1 VAIVA
6 TPKSNLGL
14 QNRIPVVP
22 VSEGFLTGPVAARA
36 AQCQSA
42 ASSSSRGVVVAAGV
56 AELEQRSSAASSSS
70 GNPMRLPTAPLRADV
85 PAVKAYQR
93 GSFAKALSIVQ
104 SPELRGQAIADL
116 RLDIHAASARNPRQA
131 KLNTWEEL
139 ARAAGFDKPFFLTRE
154 LLDVVMGALKGAN
167 YRSASE
173 YMYLA
178 RQEHIVRYEGLSQST
193 SLYIRALARSVK
205 RGLGSARHTAELPL
219 HRFPELGA
227 GGPWTPL
234 GCITPKR
241 MLSFGSHFLLREIE
255 LANVLTEHVSIKHTP
270 DGKVVS
276 VLLPVSKADFK
287 AVGVTRELA
296 CCCDVVGDPDVCPVC
311 IAEAQLVYWRHKRQ
325 TETVVGEPLFP
336 TAAGTVPSKASVVG
350 DIRAAAR
357 ALGLDLYNLQGQWRH
372 TGHACRATG
381 AIFYALGG
389 IEIQIIQLFARWG
402 SDAFKLY
409 VLAAPLHK
417 AKVIA
422 RRAHAAQK
430 LPDSAP
436 IVPAETWTVVL
447 PPVSAPDVFP
457 GLDRLPVVGD
467 DLVINLKA
475 EGGPVVREEGRLH
488 AVRPGSCDKARCG
501 WNFGRSAGFRRTQL
515 PDVGVLCTTCF
526 VLARRV
532 DPSANAVVLDS
543 SSSDS
548 ALS

>member
-1 VAIVA
+1 
-6 TPKSNLGL
+6 
-14 QNRIPVVP
+14 
-22 VSEGFLTGPVAARA
+22 
-36 AQCQSA
+36 
-42 ASSSSRGVVVAAGV
+42 
-56 AELEQRSSAASSSS
+56 
-70 GNPMRLPTAPLRADV
+70 
-85 PAVKAYQR
+85 
-93 GSFAKALSIVQ
+93 
-104 SPELRGQAIADL
+104 
-116 RLDIHAASARNPRQA
+116 
-131 KLNTWEEL
+131 
-139 ARAAGFDKPFFLTRE
+139 
-154 LLDVVMGALKGAN
+154 
-167 YRSASE
+167 
-173 YMYLA
+173 
-178 RQEHIVRYEGLSQST
+178 
-193 SLYIRALARSVK
+193 
-205 RGLGSARHTAELPL
+205 
-219 HRFPELGA
+219 
-227 GGPWTPL
+227 
-234 GCITPKR
+234 
-241 MLSFGSHFLLREIE
+241 
-255 LANVLTEHVSIKHTP
+255 
-270 DGKVVS
+270 
-276 VLLPVSKADFK
+276 
-287 AVGVTRELA
+287 
-296 CCCDVVGDPDVCPVC
+296 
-311 IAEAQLVYWRHKRQ
+311 
-325 TETVVGEPLFP
+325 
-336 TAAGTVPSKASVVG
+336 
-350 DIRAAAR
+350 
-357 ALGLDLYNLQGQWRH
+357 
-372 TGHACRATG
+372 
-381 AIFYALGG
+381 
-389 IEIQIIQLFARWG
+389 LFARWG